1 MSGGAGILTRQL
13 SERTEARDHPIMLPP
28 YNRSPGTGPSRTPSS
43 LGKRFDHQIAKA
55 MAFMPA
61 NIPNTSA
68 HPKFPSI
75 NNLSAQKPRRQRLHA
90 HRSKRAP

>member
-1 MSGGAGILTRQL
+1 LAGRPSAPNPEIT
-13 SERTEARDHPIMLPP
+13 PIMLLLITVLPV
-28 YNRSPGTGPSRTPSS
+28 NGPLRTPSS
-43 LGKRFDHQIAKA
+43 LGERFDHRIAKA

-61 NIPNTSA
+61 NIPNTSI

-90 HRSKRAP
+90 HQSKTTF

>member
-1 MSGGAGILTRQL
+1 M
-13 SERTEARDHPIMLPP
+13 
-28 YNRSPGTGPSRTPSS
+28 RTPSS

-61 NIPNTSA
+61 NIPNTSV

-75 NNLSAQKPRRQRLHA
+75 NNLSAQKPQA
-90 HRSKRAP
+90 AAAACAPIKKDTLKNRVVAIMRFRGIG